1 MTETTRPILGSCQD
15 APVIPALPPRKH
27 LFLTGP
33 KQIGKSTALRKLL
46 QDRDAKIGGFRTVR
60 IALEDGASIH
70 MVAPTETEF
79 THENRIFSRRK
90 GVLYIDPSDFDRIG
104 CGLLAASG
112 DCDLILMDELG
123 PNEANSEKFRQAV
136 WNVLDGGVPVY
147 GVLQVA
153 ESDFLDAVAAR
164 PDVQVIT
171 VSEENRDSLPN
182 QLLQQGW

>member
-1 MTETTRPILGSCQD
+1 MIFHHNNSNP
-15 APVIPALPPRKH
+15 LPHRKH

-33 KQIGKSTALRKLL
+33 KQIGKSTVLRKLL
-46 QDRDAKIGGFRTVR
+46 QDREIKIGGFRTVR
-60 IALEDGASIH
+60 ILLEDGASIH
-70 MVAPTETEF
+70 MVAPTETAY
-79 THENRIFSRRK
+79 TDENRIFSRRK

-104 CGLLAASG
+104 CGLLANVH

-136 WNVLDGGVPVY
+136 WKTLDGAVPVY

-153 ESDFLDAVAAR
+153 DSDFLDAVASR

-171 VSEENRDSLPN
+171 ISQENRDNMPRH
-182 QLLQQGW
+182 LLEQGW